1 MSLYMR
7 IYNFLEETFFFTL
20 TRKIIGNLGFLLL
33 FQAISLF
40 WLYSEL
46 SQSGANMGLFWLI
59 TIVIIAAFA
68 FTVFYMRFL
77 IVRPVQAMKESL
89 ERVNRQ
95 DGNLDAKLPQFT
107 YDEFRDLSEQYNAF
121 TTHLSVLLEKTYE
134 SAAAATQSNRDITN
148 SMQSTAKYG
157 QQQLSQGDTIIAASD
172 QVSHSLQSIVH
183 NTDQVYQAN
192 TESLHFVRGSSQSLT
207 KLVAEVKQITTL
219 LGNFSSTVS
228 GLKENSENIRNIL
241 KMVEEFSDQTNLL
254 ALNAAIEAARAGEAG
269 RGFAVVADEVRALSV
284 KVNAATRQISDF
296 INQMNVLVGETNQ
309 ESEQLISHS
318 SSAEKAISDTSQ
330 GFISM
335 SDDFERNQAQLE
347 EIVSAVH
354 QLEETQ
360 KHTHQAVQQIVELG
374 QQSKS
379 QIDGALAECQSAQ
392 KLTETTQKEL
402 TRFVS
407 RR

>member
-20 TRKIIGNLGFLLL
+20 TRKIVGNLGFLLL

-46 SQSGANMGLFWLI
+46 SQSGASMGLFWLI
-59 TIVIIAAFA
+59 TVVIIAAFA

-107 YDEFRDLSEQYNAF
+107 YDEFRDLSEQYNTF

-134 SAAAATQSNRDITN
+134 SAAAATQSNRDITS

>member
-1 MSLYMR
+1 MR
-7 IYNFLEETFFFTL
+7 IYNFVEQTFFYTL
-20 TRKIIGNLGFLLL
+20 SRKIVGNLGFLLL
-33 FQAISLF
+33 FQVISLV

-46 SQSGANMGLFWLI
+46 AHSGASMGLFWLI
-59 TIVIIAAFA
+59 TIVILAAFA

-95 DGNLDAKLPQFT
+95 NGNLDAKLPQFT
-107 YDEFRDLSEQYNAF
+107 YDEFRDLSEQYNTF
-121 TTHLSVLLEKTYE
+121 TTHLSLLLEKTYE
-134 SAAAATQSNRDITN
+134 SAAAATQSNRDITS

-207 KLVAEVKQITTL
+207 KLVVEVKQITTL

>member
-121 TTHLSVLLEKTYE
+121 TTHLSVLLERTYE

>member
-1 MSLYMR
+1 MR

>member
-7 IYNFLEETFFFTL
+7 IYNFVEQTFFYTL
-20 TRKIIGNLGFLLL
+20 SRKIVGNLGFLLL
-33 FQAISLF
+33 FQVISLV

-46 SQSGANMGLFWLI
+46 AHSGASMGLFWLI
-59 TIVIIAAFA
+59 TIVILAAFV

-95 DGNLDAKLPQFT
+95 NGNLDAKLPQFT
-107 YDEFRDLSEQYNAF
+107 YDEFRDLSEQYNTF

-134 SAAAATQSNRDITN
+134 SAAAATQSNRDITS

>member
-1 MSLYMR
+1 MR
-7 IYNFLEETFFFTL
+7 IYNFIEETFFFTL
-20 TRKIIGNLGFLLL
+20 TRKIVGNLGFLFL
-33 FQAISLF
+33 FQAVSLI

-46 SQSGANMGLFWLI
+46 SAAGAGMAIFWLLSVV
-59 TIVIIAAFA
+59 IVAAFA
-68 FTVFYMRFL
+68 FTIFYMRFL
-77 IVRPVQAMKESL
+77 IVRPVQAMQASL
-89 ERVNRQ
+89 ERANRQ

-107 YDEFRDLSEQYNAF
+107 FDEFRDLSEQYNAF
-121 TTHLSVLLEKTYE
+121 TTHLSELLEKTYQ
-134 SAAAATQSNRDITN
+134 SAAAATQSNRDITT
-148 SMQSTAKYG
+148 SMQSTATYG

-172 QVSHSLQSIVH
+172 QVTHSLQSIVH

-192 TESLHFVRGSSQSLT
+192 TESLHFVRGSSQTIT

-228 GLKENSENIRNIL
+228 GLKENSENIRSIL

-284 KVNAATRQISDF
+284 KVNDATRQISDF
-296 INQMNVLVGETNQ
+296 INKMNVLVGETNQ

-318 SSAEKAISDTSQ
+318 MSAEKAISSTSQ

-379 QIDGALAECQSAQ
+379 QIDSALAECQSAQ
-392 KLTETTQKEL
+392 KLTEATQQEL

-407 RR
+407 H

>member
-1 MSLYMR
+1 MR

-20 TRKIIGNLGFLLL
+20 TRKIVGNLGFLLL

-59 TIVIIAAFA
+59 TIVIVAAFA

-107 YDEFRDLSEQYNAF
+107 YDEFRDLSEQYNTF
-121 TTHLSVLLEKTYE
+121 TTHLSLLLEKTYE
-134 SAAAATQSNRDITN
+134 SAAAATQSNRDITS

>member
-20 TRKIIGNLGFLLL
+20 TRKIVGNLGFLLL

-95 DGNLDAKLPQFT
+95 NGNLDAKLPQFT
-107 YDEFRDLSEQYNAF
+107 YDEFRDLSEQYNTF
-121 TTHLSVLLEKTYE
+121 TTHLSLLLEKTYE
-134 SAAAATQSNRDITN
+134 SAAAATQSNRDITS

>member
-7 IYNFLEETFFFTL
+7 IYNFVEQTFFYTL
-20 TRKIIGNLGFLLL
+20 SRKIVGNLGFLLL
-33 FQAISLF
+33 FQVISLV

-46 SQSGANMGLFWLI
+46 AHSGASMGLFWLI
-59 TIVIIAAFA
+59 TIVILAAFA

-95 DGNLDAKLPQFT
+95 NGNLDAKLPQFT
-107 YDEFRDLSEQYNAF
+107 YDEFRDLSEQYNTF
-121 TTHLSVLLEKTYE
+121 TTHLSLLLEKTYE
-134 SAAAATQSNRDITN
+134 SAAAATQSNRDITS

-207 KLVAEVKQITTL
+207 KLVVEVKQITTL

>member
-1 MSLYMR
+1 MR

-20 TRKIIGNLGFLLL
+20 TRKIVGNLGFLLL

-95 DGNLDAKLPQFT
+95 NGNLDAKLPQFT
-107 YDEFRDLSEQYNAF
+107 YDEFRDLSEQYNTF
-121 TTHLSVLLEKTYE
+121 TTHLSLLLEKTYE
-134 SAAAATQSNRDITN
+134 SAAAATQSNRDITS

>member
-20 TRKIIGNLGFLLL
+20 TRKIVGNLGFLFL

-46 SQSGANMGLFWLI
+46 SQSGANMGAFWLI
-59 TIVIIAAFA
+59 TIVILAAFA

-77 IVRPVQAMKESL
+77 IVRPVQAMKDSL

-121 TTHLSVLLEKTYE
+121 TTHLSALLEKTYE
-134 SAAAATQSNRDITN
+134 SAAAATQSNRDITS

-318 SSAEKAISDTSQ
+318 SSAEKAISDTSK

>member
-1 MSLYMR
+1 MR
-7 IYNFLEETFFFTL
+7 IYNFVEQTFFYTL
-20 TRKIIGNLGFLLL
+20 SRKIVGNLGFLLL
-33 FQAISLF
+33 FQVISLV

-46 SQSGANMGLFWLI
+46 AHSGASMGLFWLI
-59 TIVIIAAFA
+59 TIVILAAFV

-95 DGNLDAKLPQFT
+95 NGNLDAKLPQFT
-107 YDEFRDLSEQYNAF
+107 YDEFRDLSEQYNTF

-134 SAAAATQSNRDITN
+134 SAAAATQSNRDITS

>member
-1 MSLYMR
+1 MR
-7 IYNFLEETFFFTL
+7 IYNFVEQTFFYTL
-20 TRKIIGNLGFLLL
+20 SRKIVGNLGFLFL
-33 FQAISLF
+33 FQVISLV

-46 SQSGANMGLFWLI
+46 AHSGASMGLFWLI
-59 TIVIIAAFA
+59 TIVIFAAFA

-107 YDEFRDLSEQYNAF
+107 YDEFRDLSEQYNTF

-134 SAAAATQSNRDITN
+134 SAAAATQSNRDITS

>member
-1 MSLYMR
+1 MR

-121 TTHLSVLLEKTYE
+121 TTHLSVLLERTYE

>member
-1 MSLYMR
+1 MR
-7 IYNFLEETFFFTL
+7 IYNFVEQTFFYTL
-20 TRKIIGNLGFLLL
+20 SRKIVGNLGFLFL
-33 FQAISLF
+33 FQVISLV

-46 SQSGANMGLFWLI
+46 AHSGASMGLFWLI
-59 TIVIIAAFA
+59 TIVIFAAYA

-107 YDEFRDLSEQYNAF
+107 YDEFRDLSEQYNTF

>member
-1 MSLYMR
+1 MR

-20 TRKIIGNLGFLLL
+20 TRKIVGNLGFLFL

-46 SQSGANMGLFWLI
+46 SQSGANMGAFWLI
-59 TIVIIAAFA
+59 TIVILAAFA

-77 IVRPVQAMKESL
+77 IVRPVQAMKDSL

-121 TTHLSVLLEKTYE
+121 TTHLSALLEKTYE
-134 SAAAATQSNRDITN
+134 SAAAATQSNRDITS

-318 SSAEKAISDTSQ
+318 SSAEKAISDTSK

>member
-1 MSLYMR
+1 MR

-20 TRKIIGNLGFLLL
+20 TRKIVGNLGFLFL
-33 FQAISLF
+33 FHAISLF

-46 SQSGANMGLFWLI
+46 SQSGANMGAFWLI
-59 TIVIIAAFA
+59 TIVILAAFA

-77 IVRPVQAMKESL
+77 IVRPVQAMKDSL

-121 TTHLSVLLEKTYE
+121 TTHLSALLEKTYE
-134 SAAAATQSNRDITN
+134 SAAAATQSNRDITS
-148 SMQSTAKYG
+148 SMRSTAKYG

-296 INQMNVLVGETNQ
+296 INQMNVLVSETNQ

-318 SSAEKAISDTSQ
+318 SSAEKAISDTSK

>member
-20 TRKIIGNLGFLLL
+20 TRKIVGNLGFLLL

-59 TIVIIAAFA
+59 TIVIVAAFA

-107 YDEFRDLSEQYNAF
+107 YDEFRDLSEQYNTF
-121 TTHLSVLLEKTYE
+121 TTHLSLLLEKTYE
-134 SAAAATQSNRDITN
+134 SAAAATQSNRDITS

>member
-7 IYNFLEETFFFTL
+7 IYNFVEQTFFYTL
-20 TRKIIGNLGFLLL
+20 SRKIVGNLGFLLL
-33 FQAISLF
+33 FQVISLV

-46 SQSGANMGLFWLI
+46 AHSGSSMGLFWLI
-59 TIVIIAAFA
+59 TIVIVAAFA

-107 YDEFRDLSEQYNAF
+107 YDEFRDLSEQYNTF
-121 TTHLSVLLEKTYE
+121 TTHLSLLLEKTYE
-134 SAAAATQSNRDITN
+134 SAAAATQSNRDITS

>member
-7 IYNFLEETFFFTL
+7 IYNFVEQTFFYTL
-20 TRKIIGNLGFLLL
+20 SRKIVGNLGFLLL
-33 FQAISLF
+33 FQVISLV

-46 SQSGANMGLFWLI
+46 AHSGSSMGLFWLI
-59 TIVIIAAFA
+59 TIVILAAFA

-107 YDEFRDLSEQYNAF
+107 YDEFRDLSEQYNTF
-121 TTHLSVLLEKTYE
+121 TTHLSLLLEKTYE
-134 SAAAATQSNRDITN
+134 SAAAATQSNRDITS

>member
-1 MSLYMR
+1 MR
-7 IYNFLEETFFFTL
+7 IYNFVEQTFFYTL
-20 TRKIIGNLGFLLL
+20 SRKIVGNLGFLLL
-33 FQAISLF
+33 FQVISLV

-46 SQSGANMGLFWLI
+46 AHSGASMGLFWLI
-59 TIVIIAAFA
+59 TIVILAAFA

-207 KLVAEVKQITTL
+207 QLVAEVKQITTL

>member
-1 MSLYMR
+1 MR

-20 TRKIIGNLGFLLL
+20 TRKIVGNLGFLLL

-59 TIVIIAAFA
+59 TIVIVAAFA

-107 YDEFRDLSEQYNAF
+107 FDEFRDLSEQYNTF

-134 SAAAATQSNRDITN
+134 SAAAATQSNRDITS

>member
-1 MSLYMR
+1 MR
-7 IYNFLEETFFFTL
+7 IYNFVEQTFFYTL
-20 TRKIIGNLGFLLL
+20 SRKIVGNLGFLLL
-33 FQAISLF
+33 FQVISLV

-46 SQSGANMGLFWLI
+46 AHSGASMGLFWLI
-59 TIVIIAAFA
+59 TIVILAAFA
-68 FTVFYMRFL
+68 FTIFYMRFL

-95 DGNLDAKLPQFT
+95 NGNLDAKLPQFT
-107 YDEFRDLSEQYNAF
+107 YDEFRDLSEQYNTF
-121 TTHLSVLLEKTYE
+121 TTHLSLLLEKTYE
-134 SAAAATQSNRDITN
+134 SAAAATQSNRDITS